1 MIKAMKVD
9 LSVVNEETGKLTP
22 TTEIITLTDEQETE
36 FLASMPSQS
45 VRELASLREV
55 RDRLI
60 AETDWWASSD
70 LTMTEEQ
77 ITYRQA
83 LRDITESYSSLTTVV
98 WPTKP

>member
-1 MIKAMKVD
+1 MIKTMKVD
-9 LSVVNEETGKLTP
+9 LSAINEETGKLTP
-22 TTEIITLTDEQETE
+22 TTEIITLTSEQEIE

-70 LTMTEEQ
+70 LTMTVEQ
-77 ITYRQA
+77 ATYRQA

>member
-1 MIKAMKVD
+1 MIKTMKVD

-22 TTEIITLTDEQETE
+22 TTEMITLTSEQEAE

-60 AETDWWASSD
+60 SETDWWASSD
-70 LTMTEEQ
+70 LTMTAEQ
-77 ITYRQA
+77 TTYRQA

>member
-1 MIKAMKVD
+1 MRVD
-9 LSVVNEETGKLTP
+9 LSIVDEETGKLSP
-22 TTEIITLTDEQETE
+22 TTEVITFTNDQETE

-45 VRELASLREV
+45 VRELLSLREV
-55 RDRLI
+55 RNRLI

-70 LTMTEEQ
+70 LTMTEQQ

>member
-1 MIKAMKVD
+1 MIKTMKVD
-9 LSVVNEETGKLTP
+9 LSIVDEETGKLTP

-70 LTMTEEQ
+70 LTMTVEQ
-77 ITYRQA
+77 TTYRQA
-83 LRDITESYSSLTTVV
+83 LRDITDSYNSLGTVV